1 MSIFSEEMI
10 RYLENHSSPEPTYLQ
25 ALERETYLKVTMPHM
40 ISGASQGRFLALL
53 SKLMRPQRILE
64 VGTFTGYSA
73 LCLAEGL
80 PGNGF
85 LDTIEINEERETL
98 IRKYVEISGLAP
110 KIRLHFGNAIEII
123 PQLPD
128 TYDLAFIDADKSNYE
143 RYYHMCLSKIKM
155 GGIIVVDNI
164 LWRGDVVRNKEK
176 ITKKAV
182 KMQEFNQMV
191 QEDSRV
197 ENTIIPLRD
206 GLNLIYKK

>member
-1 MSIFSEEMI
+1 MRVFSEEMT
-10 RYLENHSSPEPTYLQ
+10 RYLENHSSPEPSYLTE
-25 ALERETYLKVTMPHM
+25 LERETHLKVTMPHM
-40 ISGASQGRFLALL
+40 ISGAQQGRFLSLL

-80 PGNGF
+80 PENGII
-85 LDTIEINEERETL
+85 DTIEINEERESL
-98 IRKYVEISGLAP
+98 MRKYFEKSGLAP
-110 KIRLHFGNAIEII
+110 KIRVHFGEALEII

-128 TYDLAFIDADKSNYE
+128 SYDFAFIDADKSNYAL
-143 RYYHMCLSKIKM
+143 YYEVCLSKIKI

-176 ITKKAV
+176 ISKKAL

-206 GLNLIYKK
+206 GLSLIYKK